1 MFERA
6 SRLKLRFNYKG
17 LLTVEDLWDLPL
29 AALDKI
35 FKKLNFTAKEQ
46 KEESL
51 LDTKSSEDE
60 TVDLMIG
67 VVRHIVGVRLLEQKA
82 KEDRVAKAAKK
93 QKLLGIIADKQDA
106 ALMDMPIEDLAKLVD
121 EL

>member
-17 LLTVEDLWDLPL
+17 MLTVEDLWDLPL

-51 LDTKSSEDE
+51 LDTKSKDEEDN
-60 TVDLMIG
+60 DLGIAI
-67 VVRHIVGVRLLEQKA
+67 VRHIVGVRLLEQKA

>member
-17 LLTVEDLWDLPL
+17 MLTVEDLWDLPL

-67 VVRHIVGVRLLEQKA
+67 IVRHIVGVRLLEQKA